1 MLSRRLIELKIT
13 TGRAAREK
21 PLRPTQN
28 STSPGA
34 RGPTPEL

>member
-21 PLRPTQN
+21 PLRPTQ